1 MTCLRPATSCQLHLN
16 LGKNSPPPHIM
27 NWLRAPD
34 WLKWRSQS
42 QSVRINYG
50 CGLYWWEIWYNI
62 WILKAKACF
71 FSIQKCQIHCTMDSR
86 GIWKSTK
93 CDRLHWAA
101 SCWDNHFIVA
111 STGEWWWEQ
120 SHIKPL
126 YLYCNGLT
134 VDQTLSLL
142 ILQTI
147 DIWSPHEH
155 NHFQRLGRSW

>member
-1 MTCLRPATSCQLHLN
+1 MISDPNSNILTKSMSQLWHN
-16 LGKNSPPPHIM
+16 
-27 NWLRAPD
+27 A
-34 WLKWRSQS
+34 SQLWHCVTIVTRLEILVLTMVVDFI
-42 QSVRINYG
+42 VRK
-50 CGLYWWEIWYNI
+50 IWYNI

-155 NHFQRLGRSW
+155 NHFPRLGRSW